1 LNPGPTAPESSTLIT
16 RLPRASCQYS
26 RQRMSGSKGLT
37 DTCGCERL
45 SPPGALETVEYTGVV
60 LHCSVAVVFWR
71 ASSVWSQCMVCSHS
85 VTVTASVDS
94 RATVDRARRRT
105 LCTTR
110 GVGRHVEHVTNSVGR
125 RRHVEFDVLCTQ
137 CFIID
142 ALSVFVHAQG
152 SPVA

>member
-1 LNPGPTAPESSTLIT
+1 
-16 RLPRASCQYS
+16 
-26 RQRMSGSKGLT
+26 MSGSKGLT

-71 ASSVWSQCMVCSHS
+71 ASSVWSEVSVVCSHS

-125 RRHVEFDVLCTQ
+125 TDADVTWSSMYGTHSVLHYRRFERFRARTRFTDCITLD
-137 CFIID
+137 F
-142 ALSVFVHAQG
+142 AL
-152 SPVA
+152 